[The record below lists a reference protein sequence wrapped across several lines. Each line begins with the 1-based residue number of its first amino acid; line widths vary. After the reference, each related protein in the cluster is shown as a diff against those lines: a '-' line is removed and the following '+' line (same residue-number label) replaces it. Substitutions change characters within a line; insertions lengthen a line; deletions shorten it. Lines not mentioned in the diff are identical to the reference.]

1 MREEGRGKRE
11 EGRGKREEGRG
22 KREEGR
28 GKGCGMRRI
37 KTEKS
42 KARAMR
48 FRGCLVTDGWAKRAL
63 VGWLVS
69 RAACG
74 GAHRYNKDGDENPK
88 VWR

>member
-1 MREEGRGKRE
+1 VRKRRGEGVRKRRGKRE

-28 GKGCGMRRI
+28 GKR
-37 KTEKS
+37 ED
-42 KARAMR
+42 RAVR
-48 FRGCLVTDGWAKRAL
+48 FGDRLVTDGWAKRAL
-63 VGWLVS
+63 VGWFIS
-69 RAACG
+69 RAVRW